1 MLRLPLTK
9 IKELEKSLGTYI
21 DYESLTDEGAPF
33 ILIWAGKSKNN
44 NHNYF
49 MYLIDLI
56 SMRVVFE
63 PYYVYDEPT
72 YVYTNTM
79 GIAYTY
85 WLYLEDDSVET
96 TDTISIQQFIPRGLC
111 EQYNDT
117 EKSYYAR
124 VLGYNPY
131 DKYIGEVLTLIDTKG
146 KLSLINL
153 IPTLDIKPFISNIT
167 SLSKNINEKLKD
179 KVNNYPTELIKD

>member
-1 MLRLPLTK
+1 MLKLPLTK

-21 DYESLTDEGAPF
+21 DYESFTDEGAPF

-56 SMRVVFE
+56 SMRIVFE
-63 PYYVYDEPT
+63 PYYVYEELT
-72 YVYTNTM
+72 SIYTSAM
-79 GIAYTY
+79 GITYTY

-96 TDTISIQQFIPRGLC
+96 TDTISIPQGLC

-131 DKYIGEVLTLIDTKG
+131 DKYIGEVLTLIDTKS

-153 IPTLDIKPFISNIT
+153 TPTLDIKLFISNIT

-179 KVNNYPTELIKD
+179 KVNSYPTELIKD